1 MALKRL
7 NVESVVEGG
16 VVAIA
21 PLIDITV
28 VAGDLDIVLGVLAV
42 VAVAVST
49 LNGLVAGARGLP
61 LVETLG
67 GPVNVRVAGAVLVVA
82 IAASGVVGEGGG
94 IAGLSL
100 PLVKALGGPVGVG
113 VAGAVLAVAVA
124 ASGVVGKSGSV
135 AVGGPLVETL
145 GGPVSVRVASGVA
158 VASGVV

>member
-7 NVESVVEGG
+7 NVESVVEGE

-21 PLIDITV
+21 PLVDITV

-49 LNGLVAGARGLP
+49 LNSLVAGARGLP

-67 GPVNVRVAGAVLVVA
+67 GPGDVR
-82 IAASGVVGEGGG
+82 
-94 IAGLSL
+94 
-100 PLVKALGGPVGVG
+100 

-124 ASGVVGKSGSV
+124 ASGVVGKGRGVAGLSLPLVV
-135 AVGGPLVETL
+135 AVTVAVVLVPLDVLAVVIGVNTVRVGVSAGLSLPLV
-145 GGPVSVRVASGVA
+145 
-158 VASGVV
+158 